1 MIGGGISGHFLCH
14 AFPRHQEDDPYLS
27 GNDTSFPEGRCILSR
42 WTKTADKSTP
52 KLDRSFWKLLTASA
66 TATCADGISKVSLPL
81 LAVSLTSNPVL
92 VSGLTAFAFLPWLLF
107 GLPGGALVDRLDRR
121 RAMSTV
127 NIMRAVLLGALV
139 LLLVAGV
146 EHILV
151 LYATAFALGLCQVV
165 YDSAARAMLPQVVD
179 RRNLDKANSWLT
191 VEETVGQS
199 FVGPPVGAVLFGWFR
214 ALPFIGSVIGFALAA
229 VLVLAVPGR
238 FRAERTRTEP
248 TTLRADIG
256 EGLRWLW
263 RHPMLRGLTILS
275 GLIAGFLSMA
285 TSLNVLYALN
295 TLHLRPSMYGILF
308 IALGIGGLAGSAAV
322 GPLTSRL
329 GRPWAIIIAATI
341 APVMC
346 VLLGTVTNLW
356 AAGVWF
362 FGLATGVTMWNVLS
376 MSLRQ
381 ALIPAE
387 LLGRVLGAH
396 RVALWG
402 GIPLGALIGGA
413 LADWTSVSTAF
424 FVSGLAQLVIVT
436 MIYRLTNRHRQL
448 ITAEDHAEGA
458 A

>member
-1 MIGGGISGHFLCH
+1 
-14 AFPRHQEDDPYLS
+14 
-27 GNDTSFPEGRCILSR
+27 LSR
-42 WTKTADKSTP
+42 WIKTADRSIP
-52 KLDRSFWKLLTASA
+52 KLDRSFWKLFTASA
-66 TATCADGISKVSLPL
+66 VATCADGISRVSLPL
-81 LAVSLTSNPVL
+81 LAVSLTSSPVL
-92 VSGLTAFAFLPWLLF
+92 ISGLTAFAFLPWLLF

-121 RAMSTV
+121 RAMATV

-139 LLLVAGV
+139 LLVAAGAGNIV
-146 EHILV
+146 T
-151 LYATAFALGLCQVV
+151 LYVTAFAVGLCQVV

-199 FVGPPVGAVLFGWFR
+199 FVGPPVGAAFFGWFR
-214 ALPFIGSVIGFALAA
+214 AAPFIGSAVGFALAA
-229 VLVLAVPGR
+229 FLVLAVPGR
-238 FRAERTRTEP
+238 FRAVRTATAP

-263 RHPMLRGLTILS
+263 RHPVLRGLTILS
-275 GLIAGFLSMA
+275 GLIAGFMSMA

-295 TLHLRPSMYGILF
+295 TLHLSPSMYGILF
-308 IALGIGGLAGSAAV
+308 IAMGIGGLAGSAVV

-329 GRPWAIIIAATI
+329 GRPRMITIAAAI

-362 FGLATGVTMWNVLS
+362 FGMAVGVTMWNVLS

-381 ALIPAE
+381 AMIPAE

-402 GIPLGALIGGA
+402 GIPLGALVGGA
-413 LADWTSVSTAF
+413 LADRTSVSAAF
-424 FVSGLAQLVIVT
+424 FVSGLAQIVIV
-436 MIYRLTNRHRQL
+436 ILILRLINRHRQS
-448 ITAEDHAEGA
+448 IVDSFES
-458 A
+458 

>member
-1 MIGGGISGHFLCH
+1 VS
-14 AFPRHQEDDPYLS
+14 RWSKTD
-27 GNDTSFPEGRCILSR
+27 DTSAPQ
-42 WTKTADKSTP
+42 
-52 KLDRSFWKLLTASA
+52 LDRSFWKLFTASA
-66 TATCADGISKVSLPL
+66 AATVADGISKVSLPL

-92 VSGLTAFAFLPWLLF
+92 ISGLTAFAFLPWLLF

-121 RAMSTV
+121 QAMSTV
-127 NIMRAVLLGALV
+127 NIMRAVLLGV
-139 LLLVAGV
+139 IILLLVAGV
-146 EHILV
+146 EHILA
-151 LYATAFALGLCQVV
+151 LYAAAFALGLCQVV
-165 YDSAARAMLPQVVD
+165 YDSAARAILPQVVD

-199 FVGPPVGAVLFGWFR
+199 FVGPPVGAALFGWFR
-214 ALPFIGSVIGFALAA
+214 ALPFIGSLIGFALAA

-238 FRAERTRTEP
+238 FRAARTGTEP
-248 TTLRADIG
+248 TTLREDIG

-275 GLIAGFLSMA
+275 GLIAGLLSMA

-329 GRPWAIIIAATI
+329 GRPRMIVIAAAV
-341 APVMC
+341 APVTC

-362 FGLATGVTMWNVLS
+362 FGMAAGVTMWNVLT

-381 ALIPAE
+381 AMIPAE
-387 LLGRVLGAH
+387 LLGRVLSAN
-396 RVALWG
+396 RVVLWG
-402 GIPLGALIGGA
+402 GIPLGALAGGA
-413 LADWTSVSTAF
+413 LAGWTSVSTAF
-424 FVSGLAQLVIVT
+424 AVSGLAQLVIVI
-436 MIYRLTNRHRQL
+436 MIYRLTNRHQHL
-448 ITAEDHAEGA
+448 IVDSYES
-458 A
+458 